1 MISEDR
7 VNRTLFG
14 VLWLAG
20 AVAQA
25 QQGPTLGVVFD
36 GGAGAFRRI
45 IGLPGAAHFSA
56 PLDAGT
62 TFSSAVVSPGHE
74 FALGIG
80 SSDSQLYLIRLKG
93 APVSTPVGGAAW
105 VPSKIIFSPA
115 GRTAVLVGPSGTIQL
130 AIGLPDSPSI
140 SVEIDI
146 SSLGAGLQ
154 AIAISDGGTVLAAF
168 AAADGSSLLY
178 AIGATSGTQSVGSAA
193 LASAISFLRNSN
205 SALVADR
212 AAHQILQY
220 QLADSGAAVS
230 VIATQT
236 DGISD
241 PVAVNVSGSAQWVL
255 VGNAV
260 DQSLVRIDLTGLN
273 APSLFSWGGGVA
285 AIGPLGGHAV
295 FQLGGLSDQPLWVFD
310 GDDVN
315 PRVVFIPAITAPDA
329 SGGGQ

>member
-1 MISEDR
+1 M
-7 VNRTLFG
+7 NRTLFG

-273 APSLFSWGGGVA
+273 APSLFSCACDVS
-285 AIGPLGGHAV
+285 AIGRLAGNAV